1 MNIVTSIGV
10 GTWVFHPPCHA
21 CGAPF
26 VASGAWIAS
35 HAAFL
40 AGSQRVVGRPAMA
53 CAVADGAYLMPRA
66 DRHRHVRGLR
76 HMDSR
81 HRLEQHGRLDGL
93 EAAGE
98 CPWNLHVSE
107 ALDSYTRAAAST
119 LFRAAR
125 RSEVTSRPTAGG
137 KKC

>member
-40 AGSQRVVGRPAMA
+40 AGSQRAVGRPAMA

-66 DRHRHVRGLR
+66 IVIG
-76 HMDSR
+76 MSVAF
-81 HRLEQHGRLDGL
+81 GI
-93 EAAGE
+93 
-98 CPWNLHVSE
+98 W
-107 ALDSYTRAAAST
+107 
-119 LFRAAR
+119 
-125 RSEVTSRPTAGG
+125 TAGIG
-137 KKC
+137 WSSMVAWMGLKQRANAPGTCM